1 MSWAAAHGRRGHWT
15 RQGRCDFECSTP
27 STPWV
32 VSIPSERR
40 GLRWARVIG
49 ASTRSGCYSPKPSLV
64 CCCLCLNGSS
74 ITDGL
79 SGWEE
84 QPKTAHSRGVEHER
98 EHLLRFQTEQLHSAR
113 GGARGARTTH
123 QCTTHLRP
131 TYLPTSPNLGR
142 SARATYLP
150 TRS

>member
-1 MSWAAAHGRRGHWT
+1 M
-15 RQGRCDFECSTP
+15 
-27 STPWV
+27 

-40 GLRWARVIG
+40 GLQWARVIG

-64 CCCLCLNGSS
+64 CCSLCLTGSS

-98 EHLLRFQTEQLHSAR
+98 EHLLRFQTEQLHTLRAAAR
-113 GGARGARTTH
+113 AARAPPTNAPPTSD
-123 QCTTHLRP
+123 LP
-131 TYLPTSPNLGR
+131 TYLPAPTWAG
-142 SARATYLP
+142 ARELPTYL
-150 TRS
+150 REASVQNYVARK